1 MSRSYLVTALPLTKG
16 GGISTETRAFF
27 EEIPNERWFAPRE
40 AEKTKEEQD
49 AEAEA
54 DAEADADEEYETIE
68 NAFEDGPLKEIE
80 SGKDLIDVCKQQ

>member
-27 EEIPNERWFAPRE
+27 DEIPNERWFALRE

-54 DAEADADEEYETIE
+54 DADEEYETIE
-68 NAFEDGPLKEIE
+68 NVFEDGPLKEIE
-80 SGKDLIDVCKQQ
+80 SGKDLIEVCRQQ